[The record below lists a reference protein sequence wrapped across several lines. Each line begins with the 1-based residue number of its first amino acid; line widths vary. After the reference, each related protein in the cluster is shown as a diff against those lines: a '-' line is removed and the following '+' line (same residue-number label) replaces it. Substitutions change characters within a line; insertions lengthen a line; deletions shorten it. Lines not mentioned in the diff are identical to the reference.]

1 MIAVAAMPAAAQSS
15 AGGSQVVVR
24 ASRISGPIT
33 VDGVL
38 DESSYA
44 EVAPI
49 TELVQQEPTFGAPI
63 SERTEIWL
71 LYDDSNIYVA
81 CRCWDERPDRI
92 VANDMRRDGSR
103 QTAHDNLT
111 FTIDPFYDRR
121 NGYLFGVT
129 AAGGLR
135 DGQITD
141 ERPNMNWNG
150 VFDGKAARF
159 EQGWIAEMAIPF
171 RTIRY
176 SPGSTEPWGIQI
188 RRFMNAKNERA
199 HLTTVSQGT
208 GTGAVNYLS
217 LAATLTGMETPP
229 SALNLDIKPYAI
241 SSVTTD
247 RVGRPPTSN
256 DVRGDGGIDIR
267 YGLSQ
272 GMTADFTYNTDF
284 AQVEADDAQV
294 NLTRFNLSF
303 PEKREFFL
311 EGSGT
316 FGFGTGAAG
325 GGGNSNND
333 VPTIFYS
340 RRIGLSG
347 AREVPVIAGGR
358 LTGKAGPWGI
368 GVLTMETDDEPAA
381 NAERTNFTVVR
392 LRRDILRR
400 SAIGAIYTR
409 RSVST
414 VASGDNDVYGL
425 DMNLGFFEDLYGS
438 AYVAQSKTS
447 NRSGDDLSYR
457 GQLNYAGDRYGLAL
471 DHVVVQ
477 PNFNPEIGFLRRQ
490 NFKRSSAQARFS
502 PRTSDNPLVR
512 RWVYQGN
519 IDYVTDNSDHLE
531 SREASGLFRTE
542 FHNSDS
548 IAVEHLRLYEF
559 LPEPFEIADGILIPT
574 GGYSFENTRLRY
586 VAGQTH
592 RISGTGTFEVGHFY
606 SGDKKTAEFNG
617 RIEITPQLGV
627 EPNISF
633 NWVDLPEGTFTNTVV
648 GGRATYTM
656 SAQMFVA
663 ALVQHSSSTS
673 SLLANLRF
681 RWEYSPGSEFFVVYT
696 EGRSTF
702 PPRGTDLQ
710 SRGLTVK
717 LNRLFRF

>member
-1 MIAVAAMPAAAQSS
+1 MTGTLASLGIVAVAAMPAAAQSS
-15 AGGSQVVVR
+15 GGAGQVVVR
-24 ASRISGPIT
+24 ATRVSGPMN
-33 VDGVL
+33 VDGRL
-38 DESSYA
+38 DESVY
-44 EVAPI
+44 ETVPPI
-49 TELVQQEPTFGAPI
+49 TEFVQQEPLYGAPV
-63 SERTEIWL
+63 SERTEVWL

-81 CRCWDERPDRI
+81 CRCWHDDPDRI

-103 QTAHDNLT
+103 QTAHDNVTL
-111 FTIDPFYDRR
+111 TIDPFHDRR

-150 VFDGKAARF
+150 VFDGKATRF
-159 EQGWIAEMAIPF
+159 EQGWMAEIVIPF

-176 SPGSTEPWGIQI
+176 SPASTDTWGIQI
-188 RRFMNAKNERA
+188 RRFMSGRNERA
-199 HLTTVSQGT
+199 HLTEVSQGT
-208 GTGAVNYLS
+208 GTGAVNYMS
-217 LAATLTGMETPP
+217 LAATLAGIETPP
-229 SALNLDIKPYAI
+229 AALNLDIKPYAI

-247 RVGRPPTSN
+247 RVGRPPTRN
-256 DVRGDGGIDIR
+256 DVTGDAGIDVK

-316 FGFGTGAAG
+316 FAFGSGAG
-325 GGGNSNND
+325 GGGGNNNND

-347 AREVPVIAGGR
+347 AREVPVIVGGR
-358 LTGKAGPWGI
+358 LTGKVGAWGI
-368 GVLTMETDDEPAA
+368 GVLNMETDDEPVA
-381 NAERTNFTVVR
+381 NAEQTNFTVVR

-400 SAIGAIYTR
+400 SAVGAIYTR

-414 VASGDNDVYGL
+414 VSSGDNDVYGL
-425 DMNLGFFEDLYGS
+425 DLNLGFYENLYGS

-447 NRSGDDLSYR
+447 NRGGDDLSYR

-490 NFKRSSAQARFS
+490 NFKRSSVQARFS
-502 PRTSDNPLVR
+502 PRTAGNPLVR

-519 IDYVTDNSDHLE
+519 IDYITDNSDHLE

-542 FHNSDS
+542 FHNGDQ
-548 IAVEHLRLYEF
+548 AVVEHLRLYEF
-559 LPEPFEIADGILIPT
+559 LPEPFEIADDVLIPT
-574 GGYSFENTRLRY
+574 G
-586 VAGQTH
+586 
-592 RISGTGTFEVGHFY
+592 
-606 SGDKKTAEFNG
+606 
-617 RIEITPQLGV
+617 
-627 EPNISF
+627 
-633 NWVDLPEGTFTNTVV
+633 
-648 GGRATYTM
+648 
-656 SAQMFVA
+656 
-663 ALVQHSSSTS
+663 
-673 SLLANLRF
+673 
-681 RWEYSPGSEFFVVYT
+681 
-696 EGRSTF
+696 
-702 PPRGTDLQ
+702 
-710 SRGLTVK
+710 
-717 LNRLFRF
+717 